1 MDPDVIVVGA
11 GLAGLTCAKVLK
23 QHGIPVLVLE
33 ASDDVGGRVRT
44 DLVEGFRLDRGFQ
57 VLFTAYPSVRRH
69 LDLAALD
76 PKPYR
81 PGAVLV
87 KPGLKSRYLLGDP
100 LRDWASWAP
109 SLFNPWVPL
118 ADKVRVLK
126 LRLELARQS
135 VQAILSQPDQSTV
148 DYIQKYGFSEQAYQH
163 FFRPFYQG
171 ILLDP
176 ELKTSSRLF
185 RFYFKMLAEGSI
197 ITPRLGMGQI
207 TQQLASHLDL
217 DQIRLNTPVQGI
229 VCTEPVN
236 QKVMN
241 QKVTGVQLENGS
253 TLMASWVVWATE
265 FPVAAVLLGQDFSK
279 QNLDPVT
286 SCRPVTCIYFAGS
299 RSLTRSAAIH
309 LNAELPAP
317 NRDPFP
323 INPVIN
329 NLMELT
335 QVSPDLAPPGQHL
348 YSVVILGI
356 PQLTDHELADRVYA
370 QLQTWFGD
378 LGDLRW
384 LKTYRIPLAQFAQPP
399 GIQTQLPAQ
408 ITPIQH
414 LLRAGEYTHQSS
426 IEGSMTSGELAA
438 EIILKSLSK

>member
-23 QHGIPVLVLE
+23 QQGIPVLVLE

-44 DLVEGFRLDRGFQ
+44 DEVEGFRLDRGFQ
-57 VLFTAYPSVRRH
+57 VLFTAYPAVKRH

-87 KPGLKSRYLLGDP
+87 KPGLQSRHLLGDP
-100 LRDWASWAP
+100 LRDWASWLP

-135 VQAILSQPDQSTV
+135 VQAILSEPDQSTV
-148 DYIQKYGFSEQAYQH
+148 GYIQKYGFSEQAYQH
-163 FFRPFYQG
+163 FLRPFYQG

-207 TQQLASHLDL
+207 PQQLANHLKS
-217 DQIRLNTPVQGI
+217 DQIRLNTPVKGI
-229 VCTEPVN
+229 IFSDQNPQT
-236 QKVMN
+236 
-241 QKVTGVQLENGS
+241 VTGVQLVDGE
-253 TLMASWVVWATE
+253 TLMAPWVVWATE

-286 SCRPVTCIYFAGS
+286 SCRRVTCVYFAGS

-309 LNAELPAP
+309 LNAQLPAP

-323 INPVIN
+323 TDPVIN

-370 QLQTWFGD
+370 QLQTWLGD

-408 ITPIQH
+408 ITPIQQ

-426 IEGSMTSGELAA
+426 IEGAMSSGEMAA